1 MDQETLKLRRLSA
14 QYLLAPDSRLH
25 VVRAMDGFQAQFLSN
40 AMHAMRLRSADPD
53 AGYAADGLVKSW
65 TLRGTMHLFAEAD
78 LPLFLHDGCR
88 YHSRDWTV
96 PSFWNQRPDWALTPQ
111 RQAYFSD
118 LIVDTLT
125 QGPMTREALKVRC
138 RAAGMTEAEEASM
151 FHPWGG
157 GIRELCERG
166 FLCGTASEEKAF
178 RLCPPFVPMARED
191 ALQEQLRRYLASFGP
206 VSLRD
211 AAYFFALP
219 QARLRALL
227 MQLPVSADSFD
238 GQTLYSLDD
247 GREAGDALPDCL
259 LLAGFDPLMLGYE
272 KKQSIFSSA
281 GIPARHFQPVR
292 HRHAAGPAAGHSRGP
307 VETQRKT
314 AADHRIPAIY
324 ARRTAMGQNG
334 RDAALAGSGGLLSGG
349 INRPF
354 QTEKT
359 MLYFS

>member
-14 QYLLAPDSRLH
+14 QYLLAPASRLH

-138 RAAGMTEAEEASM
+138 RAGVVRARLPLRYSQ
-151 FHPWGG
+151 
-157 GIRELCERG
+157 RG
-166 FLCGTASEEKAF
+166 K
-178 RLCPPFVPMARED
+178 
-191 ALQEQLRRYLASFGP
+191 
-206 VSLRD
+206 SLP
-211 AAYFFALP
+211 ALP
-219 QARLRALL
+219 TIRAN
-227 MQLPVSADSFD
+227 
-238 GQTLYSLDD
+238 GQ
-247 GREAGDALPDCL
+247 G
-259 LLAGFDPLMLGYE
+259 
-272 KKQSIFSSA
+272 
-281 GIPARHFQPVR
+281 
-292 HRHAAGPAAGHSRGP
+292 
-307 VETQRKT
+307 
-314 AADHRIPAIY
+314 
-324 ARRTAMGQNG
+324 RRTAGAAAAVSGKLRPGLAPGRRLLFCPPAGEAPGTSHAAAGQ
-334 RDAALAGSGGLLSGG
+334 RRQL
-349 INRPF
+349 
-354 QTEKT
+354 
-359 MLYFS
+359 

>member
-1 MDQETLKLRRLSA
+1 MDQETLKLRRLFA

-25 VVRAMDGFQAQFLSN
+25 VVRAMDGFQAQFFSN

-78 LPLFLHDGCR
+78 LPLFMHDGCR

-96 PSFWNQRPDWALTPQ
+96 PAFWNQRPDWALTPQ

-125 QGPMTREALKVRC
+125 QGTMTREALKVRC

-166 FLCGTASEEKAF
+166 FLCGTASEEKTF
-178 RLCPPFVPMARED
+178 RLCPPFVPMAEET

-247 GREAGDALPDCL
+247 DREAVPDCL

-272 KKQSIFSSA
+272 KKQSIFLPPEYLR
-281 GIPARHFQPVR
+281 GIF
-292 HRHAAGPAAGHSRGP
+292 S
-307 VETQRKT
+307 
-314 AADHRIPAIY
+314 
-324 ARRTAMGQNG
+324 
-334 RDAALAGSGGLLSGG
+334 LSG
-349 INRPF
+349 IVMPPVLLRVFFPA
-354 QTEKT
+354 E
-359 MLYFS
+359 

>member
-1 MDQETLKLRRLSA
+1 MARNELALLRLSN
-14 QYLLAPDSRLH
+14 QYLLRTGERMEVL
-25 VVRAMDGFQAQFLSN
+25 RAMNGFQAQFLSN
-40 AMHAMRLRSADPD
+40 ALYAMRLRSTAYDT
-53 AGYAADGLVKSW
+53 AHAADSLVKSW
-65 TLRGTMHLFAEAD
+65 TLRGTMHIFAEAD
-78 LPLFLHDGCR
+78 LPLFLHTGCR
-88 YHSRDWTV
+88 YRSRDWTV
-96 PSFWNQRPDWALTPQ
+96 PSFWNQRPNWALTPK

-118 LIVDTLT
+118 LIIDALA
-125 QGPMTREALKVRC
+125 QGPMTREALKARC
-138 RAAGMTEAEEASM
+138 RAAGMTQAEEGSI

-178 RLCPPFVPMARED
+178 RLCPPFVPMAREN

-272 KKQSIFSSA
+272 KKQSIFLPPEYLRGIFSLSGIVMPPVLLRGTVA
-281 GIPARHFQPVR
+281 GRWKRSGKRLQITAFRPFTPEERRWV
-292 HRHAAGPAAGHSRGP
+292 
-307 VETQRKT
+307 KT
-314 AADHRIPAIY
+314 AAAQLWPEAEGFFPA
-324 ARRTAMGQNG
+324 
-334 RDAALAGSGGLLSGG
+334 
-349 INRPF
+349 
-354 QTEKT
+354 E
-359 MLYFS
+359 

>member
-1 MDQETLKLRRLSA
+1 MDQETLKLRRLFA

-96 PSFWNQRPDWALTPQ
+96 PSFWNQRSDWALTPQ

-166 FLCGTASEEKAF
+166 FLCGTASEEKTF

-227 MQLPVSADSFD
+227 MQLR
-238 GQTLYSLDD
+238 
-247 GREAGDALPDCL
+247 GRRAPH
-259 LLAGFDPLMLGYE
+259 
-272 KKQSIFSSA
+272 
-281 GIPARHFQPVR
+281 RVR
-292 HRHAAGPAAGHSRGP
+292 PGKG
-307 VETQRKT
+307 
-314 AADHRIPAIY
+314 
-324 ARRTAMGQNG
+324 RRQI
-334 RDAALAGSGGLLSGG
+334 L
-349 INRPF
+349 
-354 QTEKT
+354 
-359 MLYFS
+359 

>member
-1 MDQETLKLRRLSA
+1 MERTELALARLSN
-14 QYLLAPDSRLH
+14 QYLLHTGERMEVL
-25 VVRAMDGFQAQFLSN
+25 RAMNGFQAQFLSN
-40 AMHAMRLRSADPD
+40 ALYAMRLRSTAYDT
-53 AGYAADGLVKSW
+53 AHAADSLVKSW
-65 TLRGTMHLFAEAD
+65 TLRGTMHIFAEAD
-78 LPLFLHDGCR
+78 LPLFLHTGCR
-88 YHSRDWTV
+88 YRSRDWTV
-96 PSFWNQRPDWALTPQ
+96 PSFWNQRPNWALTPK

-118 LIVDTLT
+118 LIIDALA
-125 QGPMTREALKVRC
+125 QGPMTREALKARC
-138 RAAGMTEAEEASM
+138 RAAGMTQAEEGSI

-272 KKQSIFSSA
+272 KKQSIFLPPEYLRGIFSLSGIVMPPVLLRGTVA
-281 GIPARHFQPVR
+281 GRWKRSGKRLQITAFRPFTPEERRWVN
-292 HRHAAGPAAGHSRGP
+292 
-307 VETQRKT
+307 T
-314 AADHRIPAIY
+314 AAAQLWPEAEVFFPA
-324 ARRTAMGQNG
+324 
-334 RDAALAGSGGLLSGG
+334 
-349 INRPF
+349 
-354 QTEKT
+354 E
-359 MLYFS
+359 

>member
-1 MDQETLKLRRLSA
+1 MDQETLKLWRLSA
-14 QYLLAPDSRLH
+14 QYLLAPASRLH

-125 QGPMTREALKVRC
+125 QGPMTREVLKVRC

-272 KKQSIFSSA
+272 KKQSIFLPPEYLRGIFSLSGIVMPPVLLRGTVA
-281 GIPARHFQPVR
+281 GRWKRSGKRLQITAFRPFTPEERRWV
-292 HRHAAGPAAGHSRGP
+292 
-307 VETQRKT
+307 KT
-314 AADHRIPAIY
+314 AAAQLWPEAEVFFPA
-324 ARRTAMGQNG
+324 
-334 RDAALAGSGGLLSGG
+334 
-349 INRPF
+349 
-354 QTEKT
+354 E
-359 MLYFS
+359 

>member
-1 MDQETLKLRRLSA
+1 MDQETLKLRRLFA

-238 GQTLYSLDD
+238 
-247 GREAGDALPDCL
+247 
-259 LLAGFDPLMLGYE
+259 DPLMLGYE
-272 KKQSIFSSA
+272 KKQSIFLPPEYLRGIFSLSGIVMPPVLLRGTVA
-281 GIPARHFQPVR
+281 GRWKRSGKRLQITAFRPFTPEERRWV
-292 HRHAAGPAAGHSRGP
+292 
-307 VETQRKT
+307 KT
-314 AADHRIPAIY
+314 AAAQLWPEAEVFFPA
-324 ARRTAMGQNG
+324 
-334 RDAALAGSGGLLSGG
+334 
-349 INRPF
+349 
-354 QTEKT
+354 E
-359 MLYFS
+359 

>member
-1 MDQETLKLRRLSA
+1 MDQETLKLRRLFA

-65 TLRGTMHLFAEAD
+65 TLRGTMHVFAEAD

-88 YHSRDWTV
+88 YHSRDWMV

-125 QGPMTREALKVRC
+125 QGPMTREALKASC

-151 FHPWGG
+151 VHPWGG

-166 FLCGTASEEKAF
+166 FLCGTASEEKTF

-272 KKQSIFSSA
+272 K
-281 GIPARHFQPVR
+281 
-292 HRHAAGPAAGHSRGP
+292 
-307 VETQRKT
+307 
-314 AADHRIPAIY
+314 
-324 ARRTAMGQNG
+324 
-334 RDAALAGSGGLLSGG
+334 
-349 INRPF
+349 
-354 QTEKT
+354 
-359 MLYFS
+359 

>member
-1 MDQETLKLRRLSA
+1 MDQETLKLRRLFA

-138 RAAGMTEAEEASM
+138 RAAGMTEAELPFIVGVDATPPALEAVAQ
-151 FHPWGG
+151 
-157 GIRELCERG
+157 
-166 FLCGTASEEKAF
+166 GTLKGT
-178 RLCPPFVPMARED
+178 V
-191 ALQEQLRRYLASFGP
+191 QN
-206 VSLRD
+206 D
-211 AAYFFALP
+211 AAGQAESILDLCCAL
-219 QARLRALL
+219 AR
-227 MQLPVSADSFD
+227 
-238 GQTLYSLDD
+238 
-247 GREAGDALPDCL
+247 GREAASAVELEDGKYVWLEYTAVTAENLEDFLP
-259 LLAGFDPLMLGYE
+259 E
-272 KKQSIFSSA
+272 
-281 GIPARHFQPVR
+281 
-292 HRHAAGPAAGHSRGP
+292 
-307 VETQRKT
+307 E
-314 AADHRIPAIY
+314 
-324 ARRTAMGQNG
+324 
-334 RDAALAGSGGLLSGG
+334 
-349 INRPF
+349 
-354 QTEKT
+354 
-359 MLYFS
+359 